1 MGRPKGSKNKK
12 TFRYWTEEEKEY
24 LAEVVSGRG
33 YQEITEMM
41 TKKFNLDYTK
51 TQVAGAIKRYG
62 LTTGRTGRF
71 EKGHVP
77 FNKGTKGL
85 TGANKTSFKKGNV
98 PHTYLPIGSESVT
111 RDGYTIVKVS
121 DKGKRNDCWR
131 PKQRLVWEKHYGPV
145 PDGHAVVFGDG
156 DKTNFSL
163 DNLILVSR
171 SQLSVMNTKKL
182 IQNDAELTR
191 VGAHVAELLVA
202 INKAKKKGKIKY
214 KL

>member
-1 MGRPKGSKNKK
+1 MKIPNNCKPSKIHKWSDDEKLYLKEICFGKSHKEIALLMTDKFSFSFRPSQIKS
-12 TFRYWTEEEKEY
+12 
-24 LAEVVSGRG
+24 
-33 YQEITEMM
+33 
-41 TKKFNLDYTK
+41 
-51 TQVAGAIKRYG
+51 AIKRYG
-62 LTTGRTGRF
+62 LKTGRTGRF

-98 PHTYLPIGSESVT
+98 PHTLLPIGSESVT

-191 VGAHVAELLVA
+191 AGAHVAELLVA
-202 INKAKKKGKIKY
+202 INKAKKKKVK
-214 KL
+214 

>member
-1 MGRPKGSKNKK
+1 M
-12 TFRYWTEEEKEY
+12 
-24 LAEVVSGRG
+24 
-33 YQEITEMM
+33 
-41 TKKFNLDYTK
+41 
-51 TQVAGAIKRYG
+51 
-62 LTTGRTGRF
+62 
-71 EKGHVP
+71 
-77 FNKGTKGL
+77 

-98 PHTYLPIGSESVT
+98 PHTLLPIGSESVT

-121 DKGKRNDCWR
+121 NKGKRSDCWR

-182 IQNDAELTR
+182 IQNDAELTKA
-191 VGAHVAELLVA
+191 GANVAQLIIS
-202 INKAKKKGKIKY
+202 INKAKKKKK
-214 KL
+214 

>member
-12 TFRYWTEEEKEY
+12 TFRYWTEGEKEY

-51 TQVAGAIKRYG
+51 NQVAAAIKRYG

-98 PHTYLPIGSESVT
+98 PHTLLPIGSESVT

-121 DKGKRNDCWR
+121 NKGKRNDCWR

-191 VGAHVAELLVA
+191 AGAHVAELLVA
-202 INKAKKKGKIKY
+202 INKAKKKK
-214 KL
+214 

>member
-12 TFRYWTEEEKEY
+12 TFRYWTDEEKEY

-33 YQEITEMM
+33 YQEITELMIE
-41 TKKFNLDYTK
+41 KFNLDYTK

-62 LTTGRTGRF
+62 LSTGRTGRF
-71 EKGHVP
+71 EKGHIP

-98 PHTYLPIGSESVT
+98 PHTLLPIGSESVT

-182 IQNDAELTR
+182 IQNDAELTKA
-191 VGAHVAELLVA
+191 GANVAQLMIS

>member
-98 PHTYLPIGSESVT
+98 PHTLLPIGSESVT

-191 VGAHVAELLVA
+191 AGAHVAELLVA
-202 INKAKKKGKIKY
+202 INKAKKKK
-214 KL
+214 

>member
-41 TKKFNLDYTK
+41 IKKFNLNYTK

-121 DKGKRNDCWR
+121 NQGTRNEQWR
-131 PKQRLVWEKHYGPV
+131 PKHRLIWEKHYGPV

-191 VGAHVAELLVA
+191 AGAHVAELLVA
-202 INKAKKKGKIKY
+202 INKAKKKR
-214 KL
+214 

>member
-1 MGRPKGSKNKK
+1 M
-12 TFRYWTEEEKEY
+12 RYWTEEEKKY
-24 LAEVVSGRG
+24 LAEITPGRG

-41 TKKFNLDYTK
+41 TNKFNLDYTK
-51 TQVAGAIKRYG
+51 SQVSGAIKRYG
-62 LTTGRTGRF
+62 LSTGRTGRF

-121 DKGKRNDCWR
+121 NQGTRNEQWR
-131 PKQRLVWEKHYGPV
+131 PKHRLIWEKHYGPV
-145 PDGHAVVFGDG
+145 PDSHAIVFGDG
-156 DKTNFSL
+156 DKTNLSIE
-163 DNLILVSR
+163 NLVLVSR

-191 VGAHVAELLVA
+191 AGAHVAELLVA
-202 INKAKKKGKIKY
+202 INKAKKKKVK
-214 KL
+214 

>member
-12 TFRYWTEEEKEY
+12 TFRYWTEEEKKHLTEI
-24 LAEVVSGRG
+24 VSGRCH
-33 YQEITEMM
+33 QEITEMM
-41 TKKFNLDYTK
+41 IDKFNIDYTK
-51 TQVAGAIKRYG
+51 TQIAAAIKRYG
-62 LTTGRTGRF
+62 LNTGRTGRF
-71 EKGHVP
+71 EKGHIP

-121 DKGKRNDCWR
+121 DEGTRNQQWR
-131 PKQRLVWEKHYGPV
+131 PKHRLIWEKHHGPV
-145 PDGHAVVFGDG
+145 PDGYAIVFGDG
-156 DKTNFSL
+156 DKTNLSI

-182 IQNDAELTR
+182 IKNDVELTQA
-191 VGAHVAELLVA
+191 GANIAQLMVA
-202 INKAKKKGKIKY
+202 ISKAKKKK
-214 KL
+214 

>member
-1 MGRPKGSKNKK
+1 MGKPKGSKNKK
-12 TFRYWTEEEKEY
+12 TFSYRTEEEKKY

-33 YQEITEMM
+33 YQEIKEMM
-41 TKKFNLDYTK
+41 IKKFNLDYTK

-71 EKGHVP
+71 EKGRVP

-121 DKGKRNDCWR
+121 NQGTRNEQWR
-131 PKQRLVWEKHYGPV
+131 PKHRLIWEKHYGPV
-145 PDGHAVVFGDG
+145 PDSHAIVFGDG
-156 DKTNFSL
+156 DKTNLSIE
-163 DNLILVSR
+163 NLVLVSR

-191 VGAHVAELLVA
+191 AGAHVAELLVA

>member
-1 MGRPKGSKNKK
+1 M
-12 TFRYWTEEEKEY
+12 RYWTEEEKKY
-24 LAEVVSGRG
+24 LAEITPGRG

-41 TKKFNLDYTK
+41 IIKFNQEYKK
-51 TQVAGAIKRYG
+51 TQVGAAIKRYG
-62 LTTGRTGRF
+62 LKTGRTGRF

-98 PHTYLPIGSESVT
+98 PHTLLPIGSESVT

-145 PDGHAVVFGDG
+145 PEGHAVVFGDG

-182 IQNDAELTR
+182 IQNDAELTKA
-191 VGAHVAELLVA
+191 GANVAQLMIS
-202 INKAKKKGKIKY
+202 INKAKKKKEIG
-214 KL
+214 

>member
-12 TFRYWTEEEKEY
+12 TFRYWTEAEKKY
-24 LAEVVSGRG
+24 LAEVTSGRG
-33 YQEITEMM
+33 YLEITEMM
-41 TKKFNLDYTK
+41 TAKFNLDYTK
-51 TQVAGAIKRYG
+51 TQIAGAIKRYG
-62 LTTGRTGRF
+62 LNTGRTGRF

-85 TGANKTSFKKGNV
+85 TSANSTSFKKGNV

-121 DKGKRNDCWR
+121 DEGTRNQKWR
-131 PKQRLVWEKHYGPV
+131 PKHRLIWEKHHGPV
-145 PDGHAVVFGDG
+145 PDGHAIVFGDG
-156 DKTNFSL
+156 DKTNLSI

-182 IQNDAELTR
+182 IKNDVELTQA
-191 VGAHVAELLVA
+191 GANIAQLMLA
-202 INKAKKKGKIKY
+202 INKAKKKK
-214 KL
+214 

>member
-1 MGRPKGSKNKK
+1 MGRPKGAKNKK
-12 TFRYWTEEEKEY
+12 PFRYWTEEEKRY
-24 LAEVVSGRG
+24 LAEITLGRSR
-33 YQEITEMM
+33 QEITEMM
-41 TKKFNLDYTK
+41 STKFNQEYTN
-51 TQVAGAIKRYG
+51 TQITAAIKRYG

-191 VGAHVAELLVA
+191 AGAHVAELLVA
-202 INKAKKKGKIKY
+202 INKAKKKR
-214 KL
+214 